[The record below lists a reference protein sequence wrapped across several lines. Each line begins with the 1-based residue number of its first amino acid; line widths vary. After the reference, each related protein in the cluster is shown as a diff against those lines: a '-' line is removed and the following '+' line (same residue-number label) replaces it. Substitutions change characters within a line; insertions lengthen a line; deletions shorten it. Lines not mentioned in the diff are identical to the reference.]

1 MTVDRRVSVLWMLT
15 LTAVTMS
22 EPVEAGQ
29 RPMPSPEQQI
39 ATCIREAAGGRLWLE
54 QTLWGLRDQEGG
66 WIGAEILNRD
76 GSHDL
81 GPLQVNSW
89 WVSKLAML
97 VGRPQASVRWWLTHD
112 PCFNVQAARWIF
124 LSGLRVAGDYWT
136 AVGAYHSPTGWRQR
150 RYAIA
155 TAAKIKRRFGA
166 SAFSQ
171 TLHGH
176 PIRSR

>member
-1 MTVDRRVSVLWMLT
+1 MLT
-15 LTAVTMS
+15 LAAAVMAV
-22 EPVEAGQ
+22 PVDAKQ
-29 RPMPSPEQQI
+29 RPRLSSEQRI
-39 ATCIREAAGGRLWLE
+39 ATCIREAAGGRQWLE
-54 QTLWGLRDQEGG
+54 QTLWGFRDQEGG

-97 VGRPQASVRWWLTHD
+97 VERPQASVRWWLTHD

-124 LSGLRVAGDYWT
+124 LSRLRVARDYWT